1 MPDVLHSA
9 PDSAIHNPAQRGT
22 SPQLAPPAAGS
33 AIERQPA
40 RLMEDILSSYEQRIE
55 GVQSIFDTTR
65 LVLADFQEG
74 ADQARDEQELIHRQ
88 LRDVLSRNEHL
99 RNKDYDLMI
108 QRIVEPRRAQEKE
121 IRALLNEFLAEQQR
135 LAASLKEC
143 YGQIRDQ
150 LAQGNTRKI
159 LDLLKSIKEL
169 LAEQAQCKEELTS
182 NLREAQADQQAT
194 VMLVKQLL
202 VKGNTLRIKDFKDML
217 SHIQNQGKERIARKF
232 KRREE
237 VRRMLAEFK
246 QQRNKD
252 TVDRQPA
259 RPLCRVS
266 PDQDR
271 RQVAT
276 CPAAGRRG
284 GDMRMKEAFE
294 AVAYSAVVEATK
306 AGRWSQNPQ
315 GGEQTKNMAREQAP
329 RHPERV
335 SA

>member
-1 MPDVLHSA
+1 
-9 PDSAIHNPAQRGT
+9 
-22 SPQLAPPAAGS
+22 
-33 AIERQPA
+33 
-40 RLMEDILSSYEQRIE
+40 MEDILSSYEQRIE
-55 GVQSIFDTTR
+55 GVQSIFDATC

-74 ADQARDEQELIHRQ
+74 ADQAREEQELIHRQ
-88 LRDVLSRNEHL
+88 LRDVLARNEHL

-108 QRIVEPRRAQEKE
+108 QRIVEPRREQEKE

-135 LAASLKEC
+135 LAASLKDC

-246 QQRNKD
+246 QQRLANLEEQ
-252 TVDRQPA
+252 R
-259 RPLCRVS
+259 RPVS
-266 PDQDR
+266 P
-271 RQVAT
+271 
-276 CPAAGRRG
+276 PLG
-284 GDMRMKEAFE
+284 GMTEAFD
-294 AVAYSAVVEATK
+294 AVAYSAVVVATN
-306 AGRWSQNPQ
+306 AGRWSQHPQ
-315 GGEQTKNMAREQAP
+315 GGEQTKHMVREQAG
-329 RHPERV
+329 
-335 SA
+335 

>member
-1 MPDVLHSA
+1 MPDVL
-9 PDSAIHNPAQRGT
+9 
-22 SPQLAPPAAGS
+22 
-33 AIERQPA
+33 QPV
-40 RLMEDILSSYEQRIE
+40 RLMEDIISSYEQRIE

-65 LVLADFQEG
+65 LVLTDFQEG
-74 ADQARDEQELIHRQ
+74 ADQAREEQELVHRQ
-88 LRDVLSRNEHL
+88 LRDVLAHNAHL

-108 QRIVEPRRAQEKE
+108 QQIVEPRREQEKE
-121 IRALLNEFLAEQQR
+121 VRALLNEFLAEQQR
-135 LAASLKEC
+135 LAASLKER
-143 YGQIRDQ
+143 YGQIREQ
-150 LAQGNTRKI
+150 LAQGNTPKI

-252 TVDRQPA
+252 TADRQPA
-259 RPLCRVS
+259 RPLC
-266 PDQDR
+266 
-271 RQVAT
+271 
-276 CPAAGRRG
+276 

-294 AVAYSAVVEATK
+294 AV
-306 AGRWSQNPQ
+306 RWSQNPQ
-315 GGEQTKNMAREQAP
+315 GGEQTKNTVQEQAG
-329 RHPERV
+329 
-335 SA
+335 

>member
-1 MPDVLHSA
+1 MPDVL
-9 PDSAIHNPAQRGT
+9 
-22 SPQLAPPAAGS
+22 
-33 AIERQPA
+33 QPV
-40 RLMEDILSSYEQRIE
+40 RLMEDIISSYEQRIE

-74 ADQARDEQELIHRQ
+74 ADQAREEQELIHRQ
-88 LRDVLSRNEHL
+88 LRDVLARNEHL

-121 IRALLNEFLAEQQR
+121 VRALLNEFLAEQQR
-135 LAASLKEC
+135 LAASLKDC

-217 SHIQNQGKERIARKF
+217 SHIQNQGEERIARKF

-237 VRRMLAEFK
+237 VRQMIAGFK
-246 QQRNKD
+246 QQRLANLEEQRRPVSPPLGA
-252 TVDRQPA
+252 TSFRHSGISGHL
-259 RPLCRVS
+259 PLC
-266 PDQDR
+266 
-271 RQVAT
+271 
-276 CPAAGRRG
+276 
-284 GDMRMKEAFE
+284 GDVRMKEAFE
-294 AVAYSAVVEATK
+294 AI
-306 AGRWSQNPQ
+306 RWSQHPQ
-315 GGEQTKNMAREQAP
+315 GGEQTNNMVPHGACA
-329 RHPERV
+329 
-335 SA
+335 ST